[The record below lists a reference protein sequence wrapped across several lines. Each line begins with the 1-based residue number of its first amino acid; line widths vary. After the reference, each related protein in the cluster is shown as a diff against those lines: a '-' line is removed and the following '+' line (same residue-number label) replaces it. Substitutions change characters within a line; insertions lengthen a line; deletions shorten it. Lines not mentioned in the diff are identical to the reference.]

1 MQDNIMLNGEAA
13 GLASCTDAELVQ
25 MAQSGNIDAEETLIR
40 KYKETVRIKAK
51 MYFITG
57 ADEDDVVQEGMI
69 GLIKAIRQYE
79 TGRGT
84 AFGTFASLCITRQI
98 ISAIRMADRDK
109 HKALNTSIS
118 LNRPMQDEN
127 DDITLVDTLTDS
139 SGQGPESMLVIKDVV
154 YYILHNGDNIFS
166 DFEMQVLSEL
176 VKGNDYAAIARKLGK
191 NTKSIDNAMQ
201 RTKKKVVRYLQG

>member
-1 MQDNIMLNGEAA
+1 MMNKDMLGSEAA
-13 GLASCTDAELVQ
+13 GFSEISDLQLVE
-25 MAQSGNIDAEETLIR
+25 MAQAGNMDAEEALIR
-40 KYKETVRIKAK
+40 KFKETVRIKAN
-51 MYFITG
+51 MYFIAG

-69 GLIKAIRQYE
+69 GLIKAIRQYDP
-79 TGRGT
+79 GRE
-84 AFGTFASLCITRQI
+84 ASFGTFAGLCITRQI

-118 LNRPMQDEN
+118 LNKPMQDEN
-127 DDITLVDTLTDS
+127 EEIALVDTLRDS
-139 SGQGPESMLVIKDVV
+139 SEQNPEAMLIIKDVV

-166 DFEMQVLSEL
+166 EFEMQVLNEL

-201 RTKKKVVRYLQG
+201 RTKKKIIGYLWG

>member
-1 MQDNIMLNGEAA
+1 MMNKDMLGSEAA
-13 GLASCTDAELVQ
+13 GFSELSDLQLVE
-25 MAQSGNIDAEETLIR
+25 MAQAGNMDAEEALIR
-40 KYKETVRIKAK
+40 KFKETVRIKAN
-51 MYFITG
+51 MYFIAG

-69 GLIKAIRQYE
+69 GLIKAIRQYDP
-79 TGRGT
+79 GRE
-84 AFGTFASLCITRQI
+84 ASFGTFAGLCITRQI

-118 LNRPMQDEN
+118 LNKPMQDEN
-127 DDITLVDTLTDS
+127 EEIALVDTLRDS
-139 SGQGPESMLVIKDVV
+139 SEQNPEAMLIIKDVV

-166 DFEMQVLSEL
+166 EFEMQVLNEL

-201 RTKKKVVRYLQG
+201 RTKKKIIGYLWG

>member
-1 MQDNIMLNGEAA
+1 MVNKDILGRETAKFSELSDLQLVELAQA
-13 GLASCTDAELVQ
+13 GD
-25 MAQSGNIDAEETLIR
+25 MDAEEALIR
-40 KYKETVRIKAK
+40 KFKETVRIKAN
-51 MYFITG
+51 MYFIAG

-69 GLIKAIRQYE
+69 GLIKAIRQYDPSRE
-79 TGRGT
+79 
-84 AFGTFASLCITRQI
+84 ASFGTFASLCITRQI

-118 LNRPMQDEN
+118 LNKPMQDEN
-127 DDITLVDTLTDS
+127 DEVALVDTLRGS
-139 SGQGPESMLVIKDVV
+139 AEQNPEAMLIIKDVV

-166 DFEMQVLSEL
+166 EFEMQVLNEL

-201 RTKKKVVRYLQG
+201 RTKKKIIGYLWG